1 MAFENL
7 RAQIDMLL
15 EDAQDR
21 PDSLYAIYQ
30 KVMQE
35 INELR
40 ALGMPLPEDLVDLE
54 NALEE
59 KFAGDAPEPG
69 PSA

>member
-1 MAFENL
+1 MAFENIK
-7 RAQIDMLL
+7 AQIALLL

-21 PDSLYAIYQ
+21 PDDFHALYQ

-40 ALGMPLPEDLVDLE
+40 ALGMPLPEDLVELE
-54 NALEE
+54 RALEK
-59 KFAGDAPEPG
+59 KFASELQDE
-69 PSA
+69 